1 MCVSYL
7 IVINGGDST
16 MGDNKFYKV
25 VAFDDNNV
33 FEFKV
38 EEDSNVGT
46 LEDVHKFMDEN
57 IDKHPTC
64 KWLLLPIM

>member
-7 IVINGGDST
+7 IVINGGDDT
-16 MGDNKFYKV
+16 MGDDKFYKV

-38 EEDSNVGT
+38 EEDRNVGT
-46 LEDVHKFMDEN
+46 LQDVHKFMDEN
-57 IDKHPTC
+57 IDKHPSC

>member
-1 MCVSYL
+1 MTK
-7 IVINGGDST
+7 D
-16 MGDNKFYKV
+16 KFYKV

-38 EEDSNVGT
+38 EEDRNVGT
-46 LEDVHKFMDEN
+46 LSDVHKFMDEN
-57 IDKHPTC
+57 IDKYPSC

>member
-1 MCVSYL
+1 
-7 IVINGGDST
+7 
-16 MGDNKFYKV
+16 MGEKKYFKV

-46 LEDVHKFMDEN
+46 LEDVHKFMDKN
-57 IDKHPTC
+57 IDKHPSC